1 MGVLGNIVDALGFK
15 EKCTT
20 LNTVKVR
27 VKMDCEGC
35 EKKVYRGQWAEV
47 TGYVEA
53 EEVLR
58 KLKFSGKK
66 AEIWP
71 FVPANLVP
79 YPYAPGAYDRKA
91 PPGFVRNTNA
101 AFLPG
106 PVYKQSQAISAAFSD
121 ENPNACS
128 IM

>member
-20 LNTVKVR
+20 LKTVSVK
-27 VKMDCEGC
+27 VKMDCKGC
-35 EKKVYRGQWAEV
+35 EKKVSPLGGRDRKAHRADV

-66 AEIWP
+66 AP
-71 FVPANLVP
+71 RLRAQHQRRRP
-79 YPYAPGAYDRKA
+79 
-91 PPGFVRNTNA
+91 
-101 AFLPG
+101 PG

-121 ENPNACS
+121 DNPNGCS